1 MSQSFKL
8 YSSYQPSIDQQKVIN
23 TLSNGIKQKQQ
34 AQLLVGVTGSGKTF
48 SMANIIQKI
57 QRPTLIITH
66 NKTLTA
72 QLYQEFREFF
82 PHNAVEYFVSYYD
95 YYQPEAYVPT
105 KDLYIEKDSAINDDL
120 DKMRLSATR
129 SLFEREDVI
138 IIASVSCIYG
148 LGSPEAYSGM
158 MLYLMVGKKITRKEI
173 IAKLVEIQYQRNN
186 INFYRGVFRV
196 RGSQID
202 IYLAYEEAA
211 VRIDIFGDEVV
222 SLQKIDPLTGKT
234 LEKYTKY
241 AIYPASHYVMPKN
254 TLPQTLE
261 MISEELD
268 MRYNYFQ
275 QQGKFVEAQR
285 LKQRTEYDLEM
296 LTETGSC
303 SGIENYSRIITRRK
317 QGVAPPTL
325 IDYFP
330 KNSLLFLDESHVSLP
345 QIRGMYNGDYSRKQ
359 SLVNFGFRLP
369 SALDNRPLK
378 YEEFERV
385 IHQKI
390 YVSATPAKYELQQSS
405 VIVEQIIRP
414 TGLLDPEIQILPV
427 LGQVD
432 SMYPEI
438 LQRVQKNQRTLITT
452 LTKKMAEDLSDYYA
466 QMKIK
471 TCYLHSEIDAIERTK
486 ILKDLRQ
493 GKIDCLIGVNLLREG
508 LDLPEVGLI
517 GIFDADKEG
526 FLRSSTSLMQT
537 CGRAARNKD
546 GKVIMFADTM
556 TQSIQKTIDETNRRR
571 KIQISHNK
579 KYNITPQTIKK
590 KIHKELV
597 KTEQILNDK
606 KNLSYLGDHKKM
618 QNKIL
623 SLEKMMHKAAKNLD
637 FETAAELRDEI
648 QDLKKFFIFN

>member
-8 YSSYQPSIDQQKVIN
+8 YSSYKPSIDQQKVIN

-186 INFYRGVFRV
+186 VNFYRGVFRV

-390 YVSATPAKYELQQSS
+390 YVSATPAKYELQQAS

-471 TCYLHSEIDAIERTK
+471 TCYLHSEIDAIARTK

-493 GKIDCLIGVNLLREG
+493 GNIDCLIGVNLLREG

-606 KNLSYLGDHKKM
+606 KNLSYLGDHKKI

>member
-186 INFYRGVFRV
+186 VNFYRGVFRV

-390 YVSATPAKYELQQSS
+390 YVSATPAKYELQQAS

>member
-186 INFYRGVFRV
+186 VNFYRGVFRV

-390 YVSATPAKYELQQSS
+390 YVSATPAKYELQQAS

-471 TCYLHSEIDAIERTK
+471 TCYLHSEIDAIARTK

-493 GKIDCLIGVNLLREG
+493 GNIDCLIGVNLLREG

-546 GKVIMFADTM
+546 GKVIMFADTI